1 MLPTNRHRRAFTLVE
16 MIAATAIMA
25 TLTVAS
31 FTLVRTANS
40 AWLRHRD
47 DSNSRREA
55 TAAMIHIVRRIRQ
68 ASRVTAITPAADAAG
83 SLTLLMAGSATVVW
97 SRNAGT
103 NQVLY
108 GTSTP
113 TSLLA
118 TGITELS
125 FVGLKANGST
135 PTTQTDL
142 IHAVKCTIKYT
153 VARPSGAVT
162 ETMSSLA
169 WLRAW

>member
-1 MLPTNRHRRAFTLVE
+1 MRPTNRQRRAFTLVE
-16 MIAATAIMA
+16 LIAATAIMA

-31 FTLVRTANS
+31 FTLVHTANN

-47 DSNSRREA
+47 DSGSRREA
-55 TAAMIHIVRRIRQ
+55 VAALSHLVRRIRQ
-68 ASRVTAITPAADAAG
+68 ASRVTSISTATDTAG
-83 SLTLLMAGSATVVW
+83 SLSLLMAGSIPAIW

-103 NQVLY
+103 NQILY
-108 GTSTP
+108 GTTTP
-113 TSLLA
+113 MNLLA

-125 FVGLKANGST
+125 FIGLKANGSA
-135 PTTQTDL
+135 PTTQADL
-142 IHAVKCTIKYT
+142 IHAVRCTIKYS

-162 ETMSSLA
+162 ETLSSTA

>member
-1 MLPTNRHRRAFTLVE
+1 LTLVE

-31 FTLVRTANS
+31 FSLVRTANN

-47 DSNSRREA
+47 DSATRREA
-55 TAAMIHIVRRIRQ
+55 LAAMNHLVRQIRQ
-68 ASRVTAITPAADAAG
+68 ASRVTAISTAANPAG
-83 SLTLLMAGSATVVW
+83 SLTLLMTGSATACW
-97 SRNAGT
+97 IRNAGT
-103 NQVLY
+103 SQVLY

-135 PTTQTDL
+135 ATTQTDL
-142 IHAVKCTIKYT
+142 IHAVKCTIKYL
-153 VARPSGAVT
+153 VPRPSGAVT
-162 ETMSSLA
+162 ETLSSTA

>member
-1 MLPTNRHRRAFTLVE
+1 MLRTNRQRRAFTLVE

-31 FTLVRTANS
+31 FTLVRTANN

-47 DSNSRREA
+47 DSGKRREA
-55 TAAMIHIVRRIRQ
+55 MATMNHIVRRVRQ
-68 ASRVTAITPAADAAG
+68 ASAVAAITTAADTAG
-83 SLTLLMAGSATVVW
+83 SLTLEMPAGGSAIW
-97 SRNAGT
+97 SRNAGS

-108 GTSTP
+108 GTTTP
-113 TSLLA
+113 TNLLA
-118 TGITELS
+118 TGIMELT
-125 FVGLKANGST
+125 FLGLKANGST
-135 PTTQTDL
+135 QTTQADL

-162 ETMSSLA
+162 ETLSSQA